1 MLLIQYFQALYAN
14 PSNKTCYP
22 MTTAQNN
29 RVIIVNKRHLN
40 KNHKFNMTVND
51 STLFQLN

>member
-1 MLLIQYFQALYAN
+1 
-14 PSNKTCYP
+14 
-22 MTTAQNN
+22 MTPAQNN
-29 RVIIVNKRHLN
+29 LVIIVNKRHLN